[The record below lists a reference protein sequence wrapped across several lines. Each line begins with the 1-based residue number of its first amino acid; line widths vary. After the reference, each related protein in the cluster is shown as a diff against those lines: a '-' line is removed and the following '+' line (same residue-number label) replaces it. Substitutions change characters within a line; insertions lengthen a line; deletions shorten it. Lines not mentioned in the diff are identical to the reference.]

1 MHMLAQ
7 YYVQLAGE
15 EPDFAF
21 AGLLESYAAVQKVNR
36 AFVKRLHAA
45 ADYDSTINALVVL
58 DAWALT
64 MPWAIEES
72 LEGLRHLFDPYLS

>member
-1 MHMLAQ
+1 MYLMAQ
-7 YYVQLAGE
+7 YYAHLSGS
-15 EPDFAF
+15 EPDLALV
-21 AGLLESYAAVQKVNR
+21 GLRSKYEAVQKVNR

-45 ADYDSTINALVVL
+45 AAYDSTINALVVL

-72 LEGLRHLFDPYLS
+72 LDGFRHLFEPYLS